1 MDFDLGSIVASS
13 LTNDVIGLL
22 KRILLVLLILIVG
35 IQAIKVLRKLLK
47 KSMERAHLDQ
57 GVIQFA
63 DSFAK
68 TALAILL
75 VFMVAAKLGVDAA
88 SIVALLG
95 SAGVAIGL
103 AIQGSLSNLAGGMLI
118 LFLKPFKVG
127 DYIIEGTGKQEGTV
141 TEIQIFYT
149 QLTTADNHVVYLPN
163 GSLANNSIVNLTAL
177 KKRRLDVFVSISY
190 DSDLKLAKQVLSDM
204 LEQDEKSLK
213 DMEHFVYVDELGD
226 SGVLLGVRCFVT
238 CDDYW
243 ETKWRLTENCK
254 LVLEQNGIT
263 IAYPQMDVHLKG
275 KMRDFK
281 L

>member
-1 MDFDLGSIVASS
+1 MASS